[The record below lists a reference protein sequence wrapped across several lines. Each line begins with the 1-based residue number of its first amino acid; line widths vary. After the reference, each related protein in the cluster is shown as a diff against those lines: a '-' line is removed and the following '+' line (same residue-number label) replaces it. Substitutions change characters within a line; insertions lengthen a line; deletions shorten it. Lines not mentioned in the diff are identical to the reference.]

1 MDELV
6 FPSQIKVETL
16 TENSGR
22 IVIEPLETGFGVTL
36 GNSLRRTLLLAI
48 PGAAVVRVRFAGKY
62 HEYDTIEGIKEDV
75 LEIILNLKGLALRV
89 RDDEVKRLTLEKKG
103 PCEVT
108 AADIVA
114 PPGVEI
120 VNPDLHIAALNSKGV
135 LDLEIEAEAG
145 FGYVPAEVNRLEDS
159 PLSVIPVDADFSP
172 VKKVNFAI
180 EETRVGGKTGYERM
194 ILDLTTDGGIRPEEA
209 LSEAS
214 RLLQRHLDLFKDFA
228 EHPFGIAIEE
238 GQGLVDEELTI
249 PLIDLDIDQRACNL
263 LHEAE
268 ITTLSELLAH
278 PREELLDI
286 HGFGAKTLKKV
297 EDRLEELGYTLR
309 SEGELH
315 DEA

>member
-1 MDELV
+1 MDEVV

-16 TENSGR
+16 TETSGR

-36 GNSLRRTLLLAI
+36 GNSLRRTLLSAI

-62 HEYDTIEGIKEDV
+62 HEYDAIEGVKEDV

-89 RDDEVKRLTLEKKG
+89 HDDEVKRLTLEKKG
-103 PCEVT
+103 ACEVN
-108 AADIVA
+108 ASDIVA

-120 VNPDLHIAALNSKGV
+120 VNPDLHIATLNSKGI
-135 LDLEIEAEAG
+135 LDLELEVEAG
-145 FGYVPAEVNRLEDS
+145 FGYVPAELNRLEDS
-159 PLSVIPVDADFSP
+159 PLSVIPIDSDFSP
-172 VKKVNFAI
+172 VRKVNFVI
-180 EETRVGGKTGYERM
+180 EETRVGGRTGYERL

-228 EHPFGIAIEE
+228 EHPFGIAIDES
-238 GQGLVDEELTI
+238 QGFVDEELSI

-268 ITTLSELLAH
+268 ISTLSELLAH

-309 SEGELH
+309 SEGELR